1 MTILRGLKVIEISGS
16 GAAAMGGKHLADW
29 GAHVTMLE
37 PEAGSPLREEPP
49 YYEKDGERRSATWAW
64 LSLGKATKRI
74 GSGISIEEARTLCE
88 QADIVLVESE
98 LTQAVLGLEAADVE
112 AAFTDK
118 TTCVLISPFATDG
131 PYAHYQATD
140 LGLNAMGGWMHL
152 LGDPAR
158 EPLRPGGGIVPRI
171 TGLYA
176 VVSALIGLR
185 HVRQGGQPQFVDVS
199 SQAVAASM
207 VVAPWL
213 VKSMVG
219 IEHGRRGDTWPMGV
233 MECKDGFI
241 GCPPLT
247 PGHWDL
253 LCQLMGIGDV
263 LDLPEGRDIM
273 YRMQHGAELYERVKP
288 WLNARTRDQILQ
300 EAQAFR
306 LPAVPVQTIADRL
319 ACPHLEAREFWNET
333 QIEGASVKVP
343 RTTYSIAGLK
353 PADRLVG
360 PPEEPGAASTIS
372 QPSRS
377 NGQAAPQEQP
387 FAGLRVLDLTSLW
400 SGPYAT
406 MMLGAMGADIIKVE
420 SIQRPDPYRYTF
432 APPGRDFWYEWAP
445 LWNDSNCNKRDI
457 TLDLTSERGKE
468 IVEQLIAKSDVVISN
483 FSNRVMPNLGLTNDK
498 LLAINPEVIAITM
511 PGYGPGGPWE
521 EYVGYAVAFEQ
532 LVYGS
537 MTGYTDGTPSY
548 AGGFCDPMVGLH
560 LISALILA
568 LQQREETGKGT
579 EIEIPQCE
587 TLDSLFA
594 PEQIAVQ
601 LGAPVPTRRGNK
613 HEWMAPH
620 EAYRVAGDDE
630 WLTIAVR
637 TDAEF
642 AALAEKIGQAELAR
656 DERFATATAR
666 KQNEA
671 ALDTAIAEAI
681 KDRDGADL
689 ERTLQAA
696 GVPACRVIKAF
707 DLVDDEGLNHI
718 GFFQKLTR
726 QVTGTQSFKT
736 WPFRFSSI
744 DSAHKSEPPLL
755 GEHNA
760 EVLSGVL
767 DLSADEIA
775 QLEAEQVIGMEP
787 LGAAAS

>member
-1 MTILRGLKVIEISGS
+1 MTILRGLKVIEISGN

-37 PEAGSPLREEPP
+37 PPAGSPLREEPP
-49 YYEKDGERRSATWAW
+49 YYETDGERRSATWAW
-64 LSLGKATKRI
+64 LSLGKATKRV
-74 GSGISIEEARTLCE
+74 GSDLSAEEARTLCE
-88 QADIVLVESE
+88 QADVVLVESE
-98 LTQAVLGLEAADVE
+98 QAQAVLGLDAKDVE
-112 AAFTDK
+112 AAFTGK

-185 HVRQGGQPQFVDVS
+185 HVRQGGEPQFIDVS

-233 MECKDGFI
+233 MECQDGFI

-263 LDLPEGRDIM
+263 LELPEGRDIM

-288 WLNARTRDQILQ
+288 WLNARTREQIFQ

-306 LPAVPVQTIADRL
+306 LPAAPVQTIEDRL
-319 ACPHLEAREFWNET
+319 ACPQLEAREFWNVA
-333 QIEGASVKVP
+333 QIDEASVKVP
-343 RTTYSIAGLK
+343 RPAYSIAGLE
-353 PADRLVG
+353 PANRLAG
-360 PPEEPGAASTIS
+360 PPAETKAS
-372 QPSRS
+372 PSDA
-377 NGQAAPQEQP
+377 NDGQAAAKEQP
-387 FAGLRVLDLTSLW
+387 FSGLRVLDLTSLW

-406 MMLGAMGADIIKVE
+406 MMLGAMGADVIKVE

-432 APPGRDFWYEWAP
+432 APPGKDFWYEWAP

-457 TLDLTSERGKE
+457 TLDLTSERGKQL
-468 IVEQLIAKSDVVISN
+468 VEELVAKCDVVISN

-498 LLAINPEVIAITM
+498 LLAINPEVVAITM
-511 PGYGPGGPWE
+511 PGYGQGGPWE

-537 MTGYTDGTPSY
+537 MTGYAGGTPSY

-601 LGAPVPTRRGNK
+601 LGAPLPTRRGNK

-620 EAYRVAGDDE
+620 DAYRVAGEDA

-642 AALAEKIGQAELAR
+642 TALADTIGEADLAR
-656 DERFATATAR
+656 DDRFATAAAR

-671 ALDTAIAEAI
+671 ALDAAIAEAI
-681 KDRDGADL
+681 KDRDGVDL
-689 ERTLQAA
+689 EQTLQAA
-696 GVPACRVIKAF
+696 GVAACRMIKAF
-707 DLVDDEGLNHI
+707 DLVDDAGLNHI

-726 QVTGTQSFKT
+726 QITGTQLFKT

-744 DSAHKSEPPLL
+744 DATHKSEPPLL

-775 QLEAEQVIGMEP
+775 QLEADQVIGMEP
-787 LGAAAS
+787 LGLAAS